1 MKQSV
6 IKTITL
12 VFILL
17 ALSCHKEKRGHIGL
31 GDIHI
36 IPKPAHLKLNK
47 GSFQFNSQT
56 QFLLPE
62 HLKVEVAQW
71 LLDKFKTASGFDLKV
86 VTSVPSEGNMVQFTL
101 DQTLDDEGYELD
113 VKSEGIGLK
122 AKTTTGFLYGLQTL
136 RQLLPIEIDSDTKIE
151 NIDWS
156 VPNIYITD
164 SPRFKWRGLML
175 DVSRHFFQ
183 KAYILKTLDRM
194 AMLKMNTLHLHLVDD
209 QGWRIEIKK
218 YPKLTEVGA
227 FRVAYEDKQWNVRP
241 TPSFEESPSYGG
253 FYTQEDIKEIISYA
267 AIKGITVVPEIEL
280 PAHVMSAIASY
291 PELSC
296 LQHPIMVPSGG
307 VWPIT
312 EIYCPGKE
320 NTFTF
325 LEDVLL
331 EVMELF
337 PSKYIHIGGDEAT
350 KTNWKSC
357 KDCKKR
363 MDAEHLESVE
373 ELQSYFVKRIERFI
387 NSHGRTLIGWD
398 EILEGGIPS
407 GAAVMSWRGTEAGL
421 KAALDGHDV
430 VMTPTTYSYFD
441 YYQGDQDIEPQA
453 FGASLPL
460 SKVYQFDP
468 LEGAEDTAQKERIL
482 GGQANLWS
490 EYIST
495 EPHSEYMLF
504 PRLTAMSEALW
515 SPKKDRNWN
524 DFTRRIQ
531 HTFKRYDQLYINY
544 SKSIFQVI
552 SETET
557 KENTI
562 ILNLRSEFPD
572 AEIRYTLN
580 EGDLL
585 TDGKKYTKPIE
596 ITQTST
602 IKASVFL
609 DNKPIGAL
617 FSKHVEYHSGLG
629 KKVTYKKSYH
639 ESYPGSKEKTLVNV
653 LRGSKDFHDG
663 QWQGWLVNDMDVLID
678 MGTIQPIEKVVVGT
692 LENQGAGI
700 YFPKTIK
707 VFTSTDGKLFQNIGN
722 LSRKYRPSGAATT
735 KDFEMDFEQRLARY
749 VKVEVENLGKSPTG
763 GDVWLFV
770 DEILV
775 Q

>member
-1 MKQSV
+1 MKQFV

-31 GDIHI
+31 SDIHI

-47 GSFQFNSQT
+47 GSFLFNSQT

-86 VTSVPSEGNMVQFTL
+86 VTSVPSEGNVVQFTL

-122 AKTTTGFLYGLQTL
+122 AKTPTGFLYGLQTL

-151 NIDWS
+151 NIEWS
-156 VPNIYITD
+156 VPNIHITD

-227 FRVAYEDKQWNVRP
+227 FRVPYEDKQWNIRP
-241 TPSFEESPSYGG
+241 IPSFEESPSYGG

-350 KTNWKSC
+350 KTNWKNC
-357 KDCKKR
+357 TDCKKR
-363 MDAEHLESVE
+363 METENLERVE
-373 ELQSYFVKRIERFI
+373 ELQSYFVKRMERFI
-387 NSHGRTLIGWD
+387 NSHGRKLIGWD
-398 EILEGGIPS
+398 EILEGEIPS

-430 VMTPTTYSYFD
+430 VMTPTAYSYFD
-441 YYQGDQDIEPQA
+441 YYQGDQDLEPQA

-468 LEGAEDTAQKERIL
+468 HEGAEVATQKGHVM

-490 EYIST
+490 EYVST
-495 EPHSEYMLF
+495 ESHSEYMLF

-515 SPKKDRNWN
+515 TPKKALNWN
-524 DFTRRIQ
+524 DFTRRMQ
-531 HTFKRYDQLYINY
+531 HTFKRYDQLHINY
-544 SKSIFQVI
+544 SKSIFQVTA
-552 SETET
+552 ETET
-557 KENTI
+557 KENAI
-562 ILNLRSEFPD
+562 IFNLRSEFPN

-580 EGDLL
+580 DGDLL
-585 TDGKKYTKPIE
+585 THGKKYIKPVE

-602 IKASVFL
+602 IQAAVFL

-617 FSKHVEYHSGLG
+617 FTKHIEYHSGLG
-629 KKVTYKKSYH
+629 KKVTYKKPYH

-678 MGTIQPIEKVVVGT
+678 MGTAQPIEKVVVGA

-700 YFPKTIK
+700 YFPKAIK

-722 LSRKYRPSGAATT
+722 LSRKYRPSGAAAT